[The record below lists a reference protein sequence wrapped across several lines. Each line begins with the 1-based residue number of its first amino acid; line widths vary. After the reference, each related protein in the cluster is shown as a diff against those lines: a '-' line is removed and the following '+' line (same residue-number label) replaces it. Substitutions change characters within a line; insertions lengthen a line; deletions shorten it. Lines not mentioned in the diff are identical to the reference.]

1 MPKQHSD
8 LEVVAKPWS
17 DLQVD
22 PNSTAPEAV
31 PHEYL
36 NPSPQYILDT
46 HPRPPSKQKRIC
58 GLRVQLFWIV
68 FAAASILVAGAIIGG
83 VVGSLQASK
92 SKPQPM
98 NSSAPTTTSASRV
111 ESPATT
117 MMGTKTKASEIS
129 TSISIATLPTGGGLR
144 TLYYDCPSSN
154 NTIYESQGKQEYQFV
169 KRCGESFTGTANDYV
184 NQKANSLN
192 ECIDLCIAYNQ
203 KNEAA
208 IESGDSEPCSS
219 VCWRNGQDNDDF
231 PTQCFSGTYKN
242 ATGGGFKMQNELKCD
257 SAAWINSPVVK

>member
-1 MPKQHSD
+1 MPQKHSD

-31 PHEYL
+31 PHEAYP
-36 NPSPQYILDT
+36 NPLPQYVLGT
-46 HPRPPSKQKRIC
+46 YSPPTPQQRRLC
-58 GLRVQLFWIV
+58 GQRVKTFWI
-68 FAAASILVAGAIIGG
+68 ILAIGSVIVVGAIIGG
-83 VVGSLQASK
+83 VVGGLQASK
-92 SKPQPM
+92 SKPDSTTSSVSPS
-98 NSSAPTTTSASRV
+98 SSASHIQ
-111 ESPATT
+111 SPAVTSI
-117 MMGTKTKASEIS
+117 GTKTKASEIS

-154 NTIYESQGKQEYQFV
+154 NTVYESQGKSEYQFV
-169 KRCGESFTGTANDYV
+169 KRCGESFAGTPNAYV
-184 NQKANSLN
+184 NQQANSLN

-208 IESGDSEPCSS
+208 IKSGDSEPCSS
-219 VCWRNGQDNDDF
+219 VCWRNGQDSDDF

-242 ATGGGFKMQNELKCD
+242 ATAGGFKIQNELKCD
-257 SAAWINSPVVK
+257 SAAWINPS

>member
-1 MPKQHSD
+1 MPQKHSD
-8 LEVVAKPWS
+8 LEVVEKPWS

-31 PHEYL
+31 PHEAYL
-36 NPSPQYILDT
+36 NPLPQPVLSTY
-46 HPRPPSKQKRIC
+46 PPPTSQQRGIC
-58 GLRVQLFWIV
+58 GLRTKTFWIICAV
-68 FAAASILVAGAIIGG
+68 GSVIVVGAIIGG
-83 VVGSLQASK
+83 VVGGLQASK
-92 SKPQPM
+92 SKTEPIT
-98 NSSAPTTTSASRV
+98 SSAPASTSASHIQ
-111 ESPATT
+111 SPPVTT
-117 MMGTKTKASEIS
+117 MSTKTKASEIS

-154 NTIYESQGKQEYQFV
+154 NTVYESQGKSEYQFV
-169 KRCGESFTGTANDYV
+169 KRCGESFTGTPNDYV

-208 IESGDSEPCSS
+208 IKSGDSEPCST
-219 VCWRNGQDNDDF
+219 VCWRNGQDADDF

-242 ATGGGFKMQNELKCD
+242 ATGGGFKIQHELKCD
-257 SAAWINSPVVK
+257 SAAWINPS

>member
-1 MPKQHSD
+1 MPQKYSD
-8 LEVVAKPWS
+8 LEVVARPWS

-31 PHEYL
+31 QQEAYPNTL
-36 NPSPQYILDT
+36 PQYVLST
-46 HPRPPSKQKRIC
+46 HPPPTSQQKTIC
-58 GLRVQLFWIV
+58 GLRIRTFWIALAV
-68 FAAASILVAGAIIGG
+68 GIVLVVGAIIGG
-83 VVGSLQASK
+83 VMGGLRASK
-92 SKPQPM
+92 SKPEPTT
-98 NSSAPTTTSASRV
+98 SSAPPSPSVSLAQSPAITTTS
-111 ESPATT
+111 
-117 MMGTKTKASEIS
+117 TKTKASGIS
-129 TSISIATLPTGGGLR
+129 TSISIATLPTGGRLR

-154 NTIYESQGKQEYQFV
+154 NTVYESQGKSEYSFV
-169 KRCGESFTGTANDYV
+169 KRCGESFTGTPNDYV

-208 IESGDSEPCSS
+208 IRSGDNEPCSS

-242 ATGGGFKMQNELKCD
+242 ATGGGFKIQHELKCD
-257 SAAWINSPVVK
+257 SAAWINPS